1 MRVAPFGDPWINA
14 HLRLPTA
21 YRSLSRP
28 SSAPSAKASA
38 LRPSSLDHA
47 AKPFHDLFCF
57 AAHLSC
63 FSQSHF
69 MISSLM
75 NSRPSLR
82 TVRRS
87 FPAAFRFVTIK
98 ITPLMSFPIL
108 RCSTSFDVLLQ
119 VFSYMRFSRCA
130 ALRLPGHLF
139 KSSGG
144 HLLCH
149 TVSSAVPSAA

>member
-75 NSRPSLR
+75 NSSSVSPDRPPVS
-82 TVRRS
+82 
-87 FPAAFRFVTIK
+87 
-98 ITPLMSFPIL
+98 
-108 RCSTSFDVLLQ
+108 
-119 VFSYMRFSRCA
+119 
-130 ALRLPGHLF
+130 PGCL
-139 KSSGG
+139 SIRY
-144 HLLCH
+144 L
-149 TVSSAVPSAA
+149 